1 MIPIIAG
8 LWYLVVALASIQAY
22 QTSKEAWDAYQ
33 GAEEVYEDAKSG
45 IGGIA
50 LIAGGVI
57 LLALLSGRRK

>member
-33 GAEEVYEDAKSG
+33 GAEEV
-45 IGGIA
+45 
-50 LIAGGVI
+50 
-57 LLALLSGRRK
+57 